1 MGDYPTMDDAQL
13 MLAYASG
20 DADAFEVL
28 YGRHKRALLQYMTNS
43 CGSEAIASE
52 MFQDVWLK
60 VINGRDTYQAHSPFN
75 AWLFRIAR
83 HRLIDH
89 YRSQGRV
96 PPMENI
102 NDDTTKNVLQF
113 SHSPLTPEQLASINQ
128 RENELYNA
136 LQQLPEVQ
144 REAVLLRHIA
154 GMSIAE
160 IASVVE
166 TGTETIKS
174 RLRYAISKLRTM
186 LEVLS

>member
-13 MLAYASG
+13 MLAYARG

-28 YGRHKRALLQYMTNS
+28 YGRHKRALLQYITNS
-43 CGSEAIASE
+43 CGSESFANE
-52 MFQDVWLK
+52 LFQDVWLR
-60 VINGRDTYQAHSPFN
+60 VINGRDTYRAQSPFN
-75 AWLFRIAR
+75 AWLYRIAR

-89 YRSQGRV
+89 YRNQGRA
-96 PPMENI
+96 PRMENI
-102 NDDTTKNVLQF
+102 EDKNLKNVFQL
-113 SHSPLTPEQLASINQ
+113 SLSPLTPEQQASIKQ
-128 RENELYNA
+128 RENELYGA
-136 LQQLPEVQ
+136 LQQLPDVQ

-160 IASVVE
+160 IAVVVE

-186 LEVLS
+186 LEQVS

>member
-13 MLAYASG
+13 MLAYAHG

-28 YGRHKRALLQYMTNS
+28 YGRHKRALLQYITNS
-43 CGSEAIASE
+43 CGSEAFASE
-52 MFQDVWLK
+52 MFQDVWLR
-60 VINGRDTYQAHSPFN
+60 VINGRKSYRAESPFN
-75 AWLFRIAR
+75 AWLYRIAR

-96 PPMENI
+96 PRTENI
-102 NDDTTKNVLQF
+102 EDKKLKNVFQASF
-113 SHSPLTPEQLASINQ
+113 SPLTPEHLASIEQ
-128 RENELYNA
+128 RENELYSA
-136 LQQLPEVQ
+136 LQQLPDVQ

-160 IASVVE
+160 IAVVVE

-174 RLRYAISKLRTM
+174 RLRYALSKLRTM